1 LRKDFYAV
9 LGLGRSATT
18 KEVRA
23 RFIELAR
30 DRHPDRFQGAEK
42 AKAETDFQQI
52 TEAFNVLS
60 HAERRRQHD
69 LELSRPEASAQGV
82 YEPKQLA
89 KVYAQRGAASY
100 HAGRFPEAVE
110 FFQRATR
117 LEAQN
122 AAHWHSLALAY
133 VGLDRAYASQ
143 DRAQRGQDRPLTKAM
158 NAIARACELDRIN
171 AKYLK
176 LAGRLFAEGGMPRR
190 AERYYRDALQWV
202 SEEDPEILAA
212 LKQL

>member
-1 LRKDFYAV
+1 MRKDFYAV
-9 LGLGRSATT
+9 LGLGRSVTT

-23 RFIELAR
+23 RFLELAR

-60 HAERRRQHD
+60 NAERRRQHD
-69 LELSRPEASAQGV
+69 LELARPEASAQGV
-82 YEPKQLA
+82 YEPRQLA
-89 KVYAQRGAASY
+89 RVYAQRGAASY
-100 HAGRFPEAVE
+100 HAGRFAEAVE

-117 LEAQN
+117 IEAQN
-122 AAHWHSLALAY
+122 GAHWYSLALAY
-133 VGLDRAYASQ
+133 LGHDRQ
-143 DRAQRGQDRPLTKAM
+143 LPKAM